1 MSDLDLHLPA
11 IAAGDPDAFGAWV
24 AGAEHRIRLSLGG
37 FSARVDTEAVVQE
50 TLLRVWQVAPRVQPD
65 GRPDALLRLAVRIA
79 RNRAIDEL
87 RRARVEPVELE
98 TLERA
103 AAARAERP
111 ALPDP
116 LLRKLIARCRELLPP
131 QPAGALAQR
140 LLAGG
145 NRPDA
150 ELAREL
156 GMTLNTFLQNIRRAR
171 LSLADCLRKQGVQVG
186 GPA

>member
-1 MSDLDLHLPA
+1 MADLDQHLPA
-11 IAAGDPDAFGAWV
+11 IAAGDPLAFGRWV
-24 AGAEHRIRLSLGG
+24 VGAEQRLRRSLDS
-37 FSARVDTEAVVQE
+37 FATRVDTEAVLQE

-65 GRPDALLRLAVRIA
+65 GQPDALLRLAVRIA

-87 RRARVEPVELE
+87 RRARVDPVEIDA
-98 TLERA
+98 LERA
-103 AAARAERP
+103 AALHAERP

-116 LLRKLIARCRELLPP
+116 LLRQLIARCRALLPER
-131 QPAGALAQR
+131 PARALAQR

-150 ELAREL
+150 ELAEEL
-156 GMTLNTFLQNIRRAR
+156 GMKLNTFLQNVRRAR
-171 LSLADCLRKQGVQVG
+171 LSLAECLERQGVRLG